1 MRVISAGAGSGK
13 TTTLC
18 RIVSESV
25 AAGLDPAK
33 ILATTFTKKA
43 AAELKSRVLSKLME
57 SGHADRVDRLELAA
71 IGTVHSVAHQ
81 LLSRY
86 AIEMGLSP
94 QLEVIEHGVDR
105 ILARLIQNGEPE
117 RWERLRSLA
126 ERFGFKNLTEVVQQ
140 LLSLKRGN
148 RISDDS
154 FRAQMRSNAERIVEL
169 LLSNQSNDDNGLQD
183 EGSTDQLVDLA
194 QTALDQIQALNDV
207 QQNTAKA
214 MDELRAII
222 SGYVC
227 QWGAYAKAVSIEAG
241 KRSGADSRL
250 DPLRIY
256 AKKVR
261 SNPQLHT
268 ELREFLVL
276 LAAEV
281 IDMDSKYSEYK
292 LDRGLVDFTDLEVLF
307 LELLQNPA
315 ILRKMQSDFDLFLV
329 DEFQDTSPMQ
339 LAIFRRFLEFE
350 SENVWVGD
358 LKQSI
363 FGFRD
368 TDPQLIDA
376 AWSRVPPQQRESLRD
391 NHRTQGGLVNLFNEW
406 FEPHFPNATQN
417 PARDVEAQGVE
428 RWITLPPKKGR
439 ANKTHDGNALASGII
454 KLRAEGTQYRDIAIL
469 ASVNK
474 DIESLTEVL
483 RDRGVPF
490 QIESPGLFATRE
502 GLLLLSGLRLVAN
515 RNDSLAAA
523 TILHWIDN
531 DHEENPRWLTERLT
545 ELSQAPIDPE
555 NGKRVYVKPFA
566 DHPLLRSLEKIDPAS
581 LAPSLV
587 VLQVIES
594 LGLAMRV
601 QHWGQAARR
610 CSNLDSASRHA
621 KEFEEASLTG
631 SGSATLTGLILYLE
645 QLAQDGKDFCYPSA
659 GHDAVTLL
667 TYHGAKGLEWPVVI
681 LTGLGSLKEV
691 DMWKPRIESVID
703 PINPL
708 ANRQVR
714 YWPWPFGYSDGP
726 FSQKLSGTDLEDDA
740 PRSTEGVDQSDKD
753 IDERKRLLYVGC
765 TRAKSKLVFTH
776 RPGATEWLDLIPEIN
791 QCLDPGLEPGLHD
804 LPDYPGGYVVWHFS
818 PDDAIEAG
826 DAEADEAAYWFAQRQ
841 EPAVNLATRRYHA
854 PSQAVGG
861 GESETRQFEL
871 DNQQYFPEG
880 AQADR
885 YAAIGDSVHHYL
897 AAIPSLEDADDEQK
911 LRVATRCVIASG
923 VTDLVVPEALIHA
936 GKRFLDWVHSTYP
949 GATWHVEV
957 PASGS
962 RAQGGYWAGTLDLLL
977 ELADGSLV
985 LIDHKSA
992 PIRRQYCQSK
1002 ALEYSG
1008 QIDAYREILERN
1020 GVSVKAS
1027 YIHFALAGTL
1037 VEFLN

>member
-25 AAGLDPAK
+25 AEGLDPAK

-105 ILARLIQNGEPE
+105 ILARLIQNGDPE
-117 RWERLRSLA
+117 RWESLRSLA
-126 ERFGFKNLTEVVQQ
+126 ERFGFKKLTEVLQQ
-140 LLSLKRGN
+140 LMSLKRGN

-169 LLSNQSNDDNGLQD
+169 VRYNQPNNSDGDSG
-183 EGSTDQLVDLA
+183 EVAPDQLCSLA
-194 QTALDQIQALNDV
+194 QIAIEEIQSLHDK
-207 QQNTAKA
+207 QDNTAVAK
-214 MDELRAII
+214 DVLRSII
-222 SGYVC
+222 AQHFCY
-227 QWGAYAKAVSIEAG
+227 WGAYAKASSIKAVIPTGENA
-241 KRSGADSRL
+241 KL
-250 DPLRIY
+250 DPLRIH

-261 SNPQLHT
+261 TNPQLHRD
-268 ELREFLVL
+268 LREFLDL
-276 LAAEV
+276 LASEV
-281 IDMDSKYSEYK
+281 IELEAKYRVYK

-339 LAIFRRFLEFE
+339 LAIFRRFLEFK

-368 TDPQLIDA
+368 TDPQLIDG

-406 FEPHFPNATQN
+406 FEPHFPDATQN
-417 PARDVEAQGVE
+417 PARDVEAKGVE

-439 ANKTHDGNALASGII
+439 ANKTHDGNALASGVI
-454 KLRAEGTQYRDIAIL
+454 KLRAEGTRYSDIAIL

-474 DIESLTEVL
+474 DIESLTDVL

-523 TILHWIDN
+523 TILHWIGN
-531 DHEENPRWLTERLT
+531 DHEENPRWLAERLT

-555 NGKRVYVKPFA
+555 SGNRDYVTPFVNQ
-566 DHPLLRSLEKIDPAS
+566 PILSSLEKIDPAS
-581 LAPSLV
+581 LTPSMV

-645 QLAQDGKDFCYPSA
+645 QLAQEGKDFCYPSA

-691 DMWKPRIESVID
+691 DMWKPRIESVTD

-708 ANRQVR
+708 ANREIR
-714 YWPWPFGYSDGP
+714 YWPWPFGYSENP
-726 FSQKLSGTDLEDDA
+726 KFPQKLSGTDLEKDILT
-740 PRSTEGVDQSDKD
+740 STEACDQSDKD
-753 IDERKRLLYVGC
+753 QHERKRLLYVGC

-791 QCLDPGLEPGLHD
+791 QCLDPGLEPGQHD

-818 PDDAIEAG
+818 PDDAMQAG
-826 DAEADEAAYWFAQRQ
+826 DAEADESVYWFAQRQ

-923 VTDLVVPEALIHA
+923 VTDLVVPEALVYA
-936 GKRFLDWVHSTYP
+936 GKRFRDWVHSTYP

-957 PASGS
+957 PASGT
-962 RAQGGYWAGTLDLLL
+962 RDQGGYW
-977 ELADGSLV
+977 
-985 LIDHKSA
+985 
-992 PIRRQYCQSK
+992 
-1002 ALEYSG
+1002 
-1008 QIDAYREILERN
+1008 
-1020 GVSVKAS
+1020 
-1027 YIHFALAGTL
+1027 
-1037 VEFLN
+1037 